1 MKKTEITFIGLNFA
15 PEDSAIGLYSSEWV
29 NQLESDGHNVT
40 VVTGFPYY
48 PQWSVFK
55 QYKNKPRFLQEY
67 IGGTKILRYRQYV
80 PKAPT
85 FFKRI
90 VHIIDFTVG
99 SLFNLFKIK
108 KCDLVI
114 AVVPFTTSAFLGWI
128 QKKRFNSKFWI
139 HIQDFELDAALQSK
153 KEPKVGPAFSLM
165 FRLES
170 WLFRKPDIV
179 STISHSM
186 IDTLRKKSNSS
197 SFYLP
202 NWVNPDAINPATAN
216 FHRYINSSKIVLLY
230 SGNIGEK
237 QDWNSFVE
245 FCNDINQNNYEI
257 IIVGDGS
264 KKNWLL
270 ERTVHL
276 QNIKH
281 YPPVPYSELSDL
293 LCSVDIHLLF
303 QKPDF
308 LDIVMPS
315 KVLGMMASA
324 KPSLIIGHRESEIN
338 SIFKS
343 NNIGLYF
350 DRYTKEVVTEL
361 GKITKQDSQM
371 KKMGEN
377 ARVYVIKNFSKDRI
391 LKQVQK
397 KIELL

>member
-276 QNIKH
+276 PNIKH

-308 LDIVMPS
+308 LDLVMPS

-338 SIFKS
+338 SVFKS

-350 DRYTKEVVTEL
+350 DRYSKEVVIEL
-361 GKITKQDSQM
+361 DKISKQNSQM
-371 KKMGEN
+371 KEMGEN
-377 ARVYVIKNFSKDRI
+377 ARVYVIKNFSKNKI

-397 KIELL
+397 K

>member
-153 KEPKVGPAFSLM
+153 KESKVGPAFSLM

-338 SIFKS
+338 SVFKS

-350 DRYTKEVVTEL
+350 DRYSKEVVIEL
-361 GKITKQDSQM
+361 DKISKQNSQM
-371 KKMGEN
+371 KEMGEN

>member
-276 QNIKH
+276 PNIKH

-308 LDIVMPS
+308 LDLVMPS

-338 SIFKS
+338 SVFKS

-350 DRYTKEVVTEL
+350 DRYSKEVVIEL
-361 GKITKQDSQM
+361 DKISKQNSQM
-371 KKMGEN
+371 KEMGEN

>member
-29 NQLESDGHNVT
+29 NQLKSDGYNVT

-90 VHIIDFTVG
+90 VHIIDFTIG

-153 KEPKVGPAFSLM
+153 KEPKVGLAFSLM

-202 NWVNPDAINPATAN
+202 NWVDPDAINPATAN

-264 KKNWLL
+264 KKNWLV
-270 ERTVHL
+270 ESTVHL
-276 QNIKH
+276 PNIKH

-308 LDIVMPS
+308 LDLVMPS

-338 SIFKS
+338 SVFKS

-350 DRYTKEVVTEL
+350 DRYSEEVVIEL
-361 GKITKQDSQM
+361 DKISKQNSQM
-371 KKMGEN
+371 KEMGEN

>member
-1 MKKTEITFIGLNFA
+1 VKKTEITFIGLNFA

-90 VHIIDFTVG
+90 VHIIDFTIG

-202 NWVNPDAINPATAN
+202 NWVNPDAINPVTAN

-276 QNIKH
+276 PNIKH

-308 LDIVMPS
+308 LDLVMPS

-350 DRYTKEVVTEL
+350 DRYSEEVVIEL
-361 GKITKQDSQM
+361 DKISKQNSQM
-371 KKMGEN
+371 KEMGEN

>member
-216 FHRYINSSKIVLLY
+216 FHRYINSSKTVLLY

-338 SIFKS
+338 SVFKS

-350 DRYTKEVVTEL
+350 DRYSKEVVIEL
-361 GKITKQDSQM
+361 DKISKQNSQM
-371 KKMGEN
+371 KQMGEN

>member
-270 ERTVHL
+270 DRTVHL
-276 QNIKH
+276 PNIKH

-338 SIFKS
+338 SVFKS

-350 DRYTKEVVTEL
+350 DRYSKEVVIEL
-361 GKITKQDSQM
+361 DKISKQNSQM
-371 KKMGEN
+371 KEMGEN

>member
-153 KEPKVGPAFSLM
+153 KESKVGPAFSLI

-186 IDTLRKKSNSS
+186 IDTLRKKSNST

-270 ERTVHL
+270 DRTVHL
-276 QNIKH
+276 PNIKH

-308 LDIVMPS
+308 LDLVMPS

-338 SIFKS
+338 SVFKS

-350 DRYTKEVVTEL
+350 DRYSKEVVIEL
-361 GKITKQDSQM
+361 DKISKQNSQM
-371 KKMGEN
+371 KEMGEN

>member
-153 KEPKVGPAFSLM
+153 KESKVGPAFSLI

-270 ERTVHL
+270 DRTVHL
-276 QNIKH
+276 PNIKH

-308 LDIVMPS
+308 LDLVMPS

-338 SIFKS
+338 SVFKS

-350 DRYTKEVVTEL
+350 DRYSKEVVIEL
-361 GKITKQDSQM
+361 DKISKQNSQM
-371 KKMGEN
+371 KEMGEN

>member
-67 IGGTKILRYRQYV
+67 IGGTKILRYKQYV
-80 PKAPT
+80 PEAPT

-338 SIFKS
+338 SVFKS

-350 DRYTKEVVTEL
+350 DRYSKEVVIEL
-361 GKITKQDSQM
+361 DKISKQNSQM
-371 KKMGEN
+371 KQMGEN

>member
-90 VHIIDFTVG
+90 VHIIDFTIG
-99 SLFNLFKIK
+99 SLFNLYKIK

-270 ERTVHL
+270 DRTVHL
-276 QNIKH
+276 PNIKH

-308 LDIVMPS
+308 LDLVMPS

-338 SIFKS
+338 SVFKS

-350 DRYTKEVVTEL
+350 DRYSKEVVIEL
-361 GKITKQDSQM
+361 DKISKQNSQM
-371 KKMGEN
+371 KEMGEN

>member
-55 QYKNKPRFLQEY
+55 QYKNKPRFLQEH

-338 SIFKS
+338 SVFKS

-350 DRYTKEVVTEL
+350 DRYSKEVVIEL
-361 GKITKQDSQM
+361 DKISKQNSQM
-371 KKMGEN
+371 KQMGEN

>member
-153 KEPKVGPAFSLM
+153 KEPKVGPVFSLM

-338 SIFKS
+338 SVFKS

-350 DRYTKEVVTEL
+350 DRYSKEVVIEL
-361 GKITKQDSQM
+361 DKISKQNSQM
-371 KKMGEN
+371 KQMGEN

>member
-139 HIQDFELDAALQSK
+139 HIQDFELDAALKSK

-276 QNIKH
+276 PNIKH

-308 LDIVMPS
+308 LDLVMPS

-338 SIFKS
+338 SVFKS

-350 DRYTKEVVTEL
+350 DRYSKEVVIEL
-361 GKITKQDSQM
+361 DKISKQNSQM
-371 KKMGEN
+371 KEMGEN

>member
-270 ERTVHL
+270 DRTVHL
-276 QNIKH
+276 PNIKH

-308 LDIVMPS
+308 LDLVMPS

-338 SIFKS
+338 SVFKS

-350 DRYTKEVVTEL
+350 DRYSKEVVIEL
-361 GKITKQDSQM
+361 DKISKQNSQM
-371 KKMGEN
+371 KEMGEN

>member
-1 MKKTEITFIGLNFA
+1 M
-15 PEDSAIGLYSSEWV
+15 
-29 NQLESDGHNVT
+29 
-40 VVTGFPYY
+40 
-48 PQWSVFK
+48 
-55 QYKNKPRFLQEY
+55 
-67 IGGTKILRYRQYV
+67 
-80 PKAPT
+80 
-85 FFKRI
+85 
-90 VHIIDFTVG
+90 
-99 SLFNLFKIK
+99 
-108 KCDLVI
+108 
-114 AVVPFTTSAFLGWI
+114 
-128 QKKRFNSKFWI
+128 
-139 HIQDFELDAALQSK
+139 
-153 KEPKVGPAFSLM
+153 
-165 FRLES
+165 
-170 WLFRKPDIV
+170 
-179 STISHSM
+179 
-186 IDTLRKKSNSS
+186 
-197 SFYLP
+197 
-202 NWVNPDAINPATAN
+202 
-216 FHRYINSSKIVLLY
+216 Y

-338 SIFKS
+338 SVFKS

-350 DRYTKEVVTEL
+350 DRYSKEVVIEL
-361 GKITKQDSQM
+361 DKISKQNSQM
-371 KKMGEN
+371 KQMGEN

>member
-216 FHRYINSSKIVLLY
+216 FHRYINSSKTVLLY

-308 LDIVMPS
+308 LDLVMPS

-338 SIFKS
+338 SVFKS

-350 DRYTKEVVTEL
+350 DRYSKEVVIEL
-361 GKITKQDSQM
+361 DKISKQNSQM
-371 KKMGEN
+371 KQMGEN

>member
-338 SIFKS
+338 SVFKS

-350 DRYTKEVVTEL
+350 DRYSKEVVIEL
-361 GKITKQDSQM
+361 DKISKQNSQM
-371 KKMGEN
+371 KQMGEN

>member
-338 SIFKS
+338 SVFKS

-350 DRYTKEVVTEL
+350 DRYSKEVVIEL
-361 GKITKQDSQM
+361 DKISKQNSQM
-371 KKMGEN
+371 KQMGEN
-377 ARVYVIKNFSKDRI
+377 ARVYVIKNFSKNKI

>member
-170 WLFRKPDIV
+170 WLFRKSDIV

-338 SIFKS
+338 SVFKS

-350 DRYTKEVVTEL
+350 DRYSKEVVIEL
-361 GKITKQDSQM
+361 DKISKQNSQM
-371 KKMGEN
+371 KQMGEN

>member
-1 MKKTEITFIGLNFA
+1 VKKTEITFIGLNFA

-276 QNIKH
+276 PNIKH

-308 LDIVMPS
+308 LDLVMPS

-338 SIFKS
+338 SVFKS

-350 DRYTKEVVTEL
+350 DRYSKEVVIEL
-361 GKITKQDSQM
+361 DKISKQNSQM
-371 KKMGEN
+371 KEMGEN

>member
-29 NQLESDGHNVT
+29 KQLELDGYNVT

-48 PQWSVFK
+48 PQWNILDK
-55 QYKNKPRFLQEY
+55 YKNKTRFLKEY
-67 IGGTKILRYRQYV
+67 SGRTKILRYKQYV
-80 PKAPT
+80 PKTPT
-85 FFKRI
+85 FFKR
-90 VHIIDFTVG
+90 VLHIIDFTIG
-99 SLFNLFKIK
+99 SFFNLLKIK

-114 AVVPFTTSAFLGWI
+114 AIVPFTASAFLGWI

-139 HIQDFELDAALQSK
+139 HIQDFEFDAALQSK
-153 KEPKVGPAFSLM
+153 KKSKAGPAFSLM

-170 WLFRKPDIV
+170 WLFSKPDVV

-186 IDTLRKKSNSS
+186 THTLRKKCNTP

-202 NWVNPDAINPATAN
+202 NWVNPDTINPATAN
-216 FHRYINSSKIVLLY
+216 PHRYISSPKIVLLY

-245 FCNDINQNNYEI
+245 FCNDINQNKYEI
-257 IIVGDGS
+257 LIVGDGS
-264 KKNWLL
+264 KKNWLV
-270 ERTVHL
+270 EMTVHL
-276 QNIKH
+276 TNIKH

-343 NNIGLYF
+343 INIGLYF

-361 GKITKQDSQM
+361 DKISRQSSQM
-371 KKMGEN
+371 KEMGEN
-377 ARVYVIKNFSKDRI
+377 ARAYVIKNFSKDRI
-391 LKQVQK
+391 LKKAQK

>member
-67 IGGTKILRYRQYV
+67 IGGTKILRYKQYV

-216 FHRYINSSKIVLLY
+216 FHRYINSSKTVLLY

-338 SIFKS
+338 SVFKS

-350 DRYTKEVVTEL
+350 DRYSKEVVIEL
-361 GKITKQDSQM
+361 DKISKQNSQM
-371 KKMGEN
+371 KQMGEN

>member
-1 MKKTEITFIGLNFA
+1 VKKTEITFIGLNFA

-153 KEPKVGPAFSLM
+153 KESKVGPAFSLM

-270 ERTVHL
+270 DRTVHL
-276 QNIKH
+276 PNIKH

-308 LDIVMPS
+308 LDLVMPS

-338 SIFKS
+338 SVFKS

-350 DRYTKEVVTEL
+350 DRYSKEVVIEL
-361 GKITKQDSQM
+361 DKISKQNSQM
-371 KKMGEN
+371 KEMGEN

>member
-1 MKKTEITFIGLNFA
+1 VKKTEITFIGLNFA

-338 SIFKS
+338 SVFKS

-350 DRYTKEVVTEL
+350 DRYSKEVVIEL
-361 GKITKQDSQM
+361 DKISKQNSQM
-371 KKMGEN
+371 KQMGEN

>member
-80 PKAPT
+80 PQAPT

-179 STISHSM
+179 STISYSM

-202 NWVNPDAINPATAN
+202 NWVNPDAINPVTAN
-216 FHRYINSSKIVLLY
+216 SHRYINSSKIVLLY

-270 ERTVHL
+270 ERTMHL
-276 QNIKH
+276 PNIKH

-308 LDIVMPS
+308 LDLVMPS

-338 SIFKS
+338 SVFKS

-350 DRYTKEVVTEL
+350 DRYSKEVVIEL
-361 GKITKQDSQM
+361 DKISKQNSQM
-371 KKMGEN
+371 KEMGEN

>member
-186 IDTLRKKSNSS
+186 IDTLRKKSNSP

-264 KKNWLL
+264 KKKLVIREDSAFTKHKAL
-270 ERTVHL
+270 PTCSIFRT
-276 QNIKH
+276 IRFA
-281 YPPVPYSELSDL
+281 L
-293 LCSVDIHLLF
+293 LC
-303 QKPDF
+303 
-308 LDIVMPS
+308 
-315 KVLGMMASA
+315 
-324 KPSLIIGHRESEIN
+324 
-338 SIFKS
+338 
-343 NNIGLYF
+343 
-350 DRYTKEVVTEL
+350 
-361 GKITKQDSQM
+361 
-371 KKMGEN
+371 
-377 ARVYVIKNFSKDRI
+377 
-391 LKQVQK
+391 
-397 KIELL
+397 

>member
-90 VHIIDFTVG
+90 VHIIDFTIG

-202 NWVNPDAINPATAN
+202 NWVNPDAINPVTAN

-276 QNIKH
+276 PNIKH

-308 LDIVMPS
+308 LDLVMPS

-338 SIFKS
+338 SVFKS

-350 DRYTKEVVTEL
+350 DRYSEEVVIEL
-361 GKITKQDSQM
+361 DKISKQNSQM
-371 KKMGEN
+371 KEMGEN

>member
-1 MKKTEITFIGLNFA
+1 VKKTEITFIGLNFA

-29 NQLESDGHNVT
+29 NQLKSDGYNVT

-90 VHIIDFTVG
+90 VHIIDFTIG

-153 KEPKVGPAFSLM
+153 KEPKVGLAFSLM

-202 NWVNPDAINPATAN
+202 NWVDPDAINPATAN

-264 KKNWLL
+264 KKNWLV
-270 ERTVHL
+270 ESTVHL
-276 QNIKH
+276 PNIKH

-308 LDIVMPS
+308 LDLVMPS

-338 SIFKS
+338 SVFKS

-350 DRYTKEVVTEL
+350 DRYSEEVVIEL
-361 GKITKQDSQM
+361 DKISKQNSQM
-371 KKMGEN
+371 KEMGEN